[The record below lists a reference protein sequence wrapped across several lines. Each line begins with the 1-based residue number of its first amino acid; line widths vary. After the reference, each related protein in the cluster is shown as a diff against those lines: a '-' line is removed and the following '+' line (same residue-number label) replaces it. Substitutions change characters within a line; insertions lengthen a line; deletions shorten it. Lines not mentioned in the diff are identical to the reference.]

1 MGKKTMEN
9 MTKVNALAEIDADY
23 CKMERDFK
31 VFEKQFESYVDSLPK
46 EMRNF
51 LWGYAHMGILLGN
64 RKLVLACENMEFPE

>member
-1 MGKKTMEN
+1 MDKKAMEN
-9 MTKVNALAEIDADY
+9 MTKGNALAEIDADY